1 MKRKLLVL
9 ALTLLLV
16 VSMAVPAFAGTNS
29 MSGDYGGIGYDC
41 FITTSTSSSGVRMT
55 CDLNPYTIKVEGEN
69 FIRFTDGTAAYGN
82 RVSSSG
88 NSSVRVAV
96 NNIAYNENSRKS
108 ETGRVVHGR
117 GYYYIGVNYLF
128 PLVAF
133 P

>member
-1 MKRKLLVL
+1 
-9 ALTLLLV
+9 
-16 VSMAVPAFAGTNS
+16 
-29 MSGDYGGIGYDC
+29 
-41 FITTSTSSSGVRMT
+41 MT

-69 FIRFTDGTAAYGN
+69 FILFNDGTAAYGN
-82 RVSSSG
+82 RVTSSG

-96 NNIAYNENSRKS
+96 NNIAYNENSGKS
-108 ETGRVVHGR
+108 ETGRVIHGR

>member
-9 ALTLLLV
+9 ALTLMLV

-55 CDLNPYTIKVEGEN
+55 CDLNPFTIKVEGKN
-69 FIRFTDGTAAYGN
+69 YIRFTDGTAVYGN
-82 RVSSSG
+82 LVSSSG

-96 NNIAYNENSRKS
+96 SNIAYNSSTGSN
-108 ETGRVVHGR
+108 ETGRVIHGK
-117 GYYYIGVNYLF
+117 GSYYIGVNYLF
-128 PLVAF
+128 TLTAF